1 VERSA
6 SVVHQLTAARACGQ
20 GVLTTSMDVLS
31 GDQLQSRLGGKDLAG
46 LELDLG
52 SAYGPGA
59 GIIWNVPH
67 FIWNN
72 LVPLRSQRQIK

>member
-1 VERSA
+1 
-6 SVVHQLTAARACGQ
+6 
-20 GVLTTSMDVLS
+20 MDVLS